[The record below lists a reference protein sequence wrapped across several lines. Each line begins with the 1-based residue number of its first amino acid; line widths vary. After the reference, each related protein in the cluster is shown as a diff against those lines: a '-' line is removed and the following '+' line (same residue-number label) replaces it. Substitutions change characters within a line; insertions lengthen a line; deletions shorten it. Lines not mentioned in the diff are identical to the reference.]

1 MVSIYWKRRVARLN
15 DFFKILKMI
24 EQLGWPTLKQQR
36 AEAKV
41 VMMYKILD
49 NFIFDNN
56 YYTWGHSLKL
66 DSDTH
71 ALPCCCQTFSAGH
84 CKVLIINNNNA
95 E

>member
-1 MVSIYWKRRVARLN
+1 MVSIYWKRRAARLN

-36 AEAKV
+36 AKAKV

-49 NFIFDNN
+49 NFVFDNN

-71 ALPCCCQTFSAGH
+71 ALPTMHMLLSDLQCWS
-84 CKVLIINNNNA
+84 L
-95 E
+95 